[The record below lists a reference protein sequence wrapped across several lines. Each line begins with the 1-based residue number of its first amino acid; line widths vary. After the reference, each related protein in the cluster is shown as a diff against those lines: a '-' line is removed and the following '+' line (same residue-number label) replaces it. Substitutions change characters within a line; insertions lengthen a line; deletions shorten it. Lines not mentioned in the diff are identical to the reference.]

1 MTRVSQVMTDNPTC
15 CLASDTIGTVVQQMQ
30 IHDVGAVPVVSD
42 ITSRKLIGIVTDRDV
57 ALRVVGAGRDTKTT
71 WVADV
76 MTPSP
81 IACHDTDNIDMAIE
95 AMTLHKVR
103 RIPVVDAN
111 GQLLGIVSQ
120 ADLATRLGNSA
131 TTAEVVEEISK
142 PNAVALP
149 R

>member
-1 MTRVSQVMTDNPTC
+1 MTRVSQVMTENPTC
-15 CLASDTIGTVVQQMQ
+15 CLASDTIGAVVQQMQ

-57 ALRVVGAGRDTKTT
+57 ALRVVGAGRDSKTT

-76 MTPSP
+76 MTPNP
-81 IACHDTDNIDMAIE
+81 IACHDTDNIETAIE

-103 RIPVVDAN
+103 RIPAVDAD
-111 GQLLGIVSQ
+111 GQLVGIVSQ
-120 ADLATRLGNSA
+120 ADLATRLGNSE

-142 PNAVALP
+142 PNAVTLP